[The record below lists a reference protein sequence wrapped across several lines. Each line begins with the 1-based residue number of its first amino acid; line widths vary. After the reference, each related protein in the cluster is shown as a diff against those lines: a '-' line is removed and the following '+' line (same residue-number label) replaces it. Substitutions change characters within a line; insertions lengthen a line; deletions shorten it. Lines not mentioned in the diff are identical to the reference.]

1 MGSPRPRRIE
11 SNRLVKYQLSLDRGF
26 QEPTVSKQG
35 EIAD

>member
-11 SNRLVKYQLSLDRGF
+11 SNRLVQYQLSLDRRF